1 MIERQYCASA
11 YTIDFTNKTILL
23 MYNKKLEKWLQPG
36 GHIEGF
42 EEPHE
47 TAIRETYEETGIN
60 IKIIGPSFKNDKYE
74 PIAVERYINKVGD
87 MIDIQYLAIPIE
99 ITLNNNEKNE
109 TKWYP
114 IEDLIN
120 ANDVDEGIKNKVIT
134 LYNYYKNIL

>member
-1 MIERQYCASA
+1 
-11 YTIDFTNKTILL
+11 
-23 MYNKKLEKWLQPG
+23 
-36 GHIEGF
+36 
-42 EEPHE
+42 
-47 TAIRETYEETGIN
+47 
-60 IKIIGPSFKNDKYE
+60 
-74 PIAVERYINKVGD
+74 